1 MRSGKQKEFSSKL
14 ILVPTLL
21 IFVISILFLAL
32 AGFDY
37 GNLSNFVTSYGVWGA
52 IVYILMGALSIVV
65 APTSVIPLWPAVL
78 GAYGFWGAVGLTWI
92 SGMIGAAANYYIAK
106 VFGRPVVKK
115 LVGEKALIEVDRIA
129 KIVGWKGLVVVRTIG
144 NASFDYASY
153 AFGLARFNFKNY
165 LIVTAVTTL
174 FWDMAV
180 FYFLKKAISLTLIPS
195 IAVMVGM
202 YFLAVFVGIKVWRRY
217 MNVEKKSRKE

>member
-1 MRSGKQKEFSSKL
+1 MKSNKYPSKL

-65 APTSVIPLWPAVL
+65 APTSVIPLWPAVF
-78 GAYGFWGAVGLTWI
+78 GAYGFWGAVSLTWI
-92 SGMIGAAANYYIAK
+92 SGRIGAAPNFYIA
-106 VFGRPVVKK
+106 R
-115 LVGEKALIEVDRIA
+115 
-129 KIVGWKGLVVVRTIG
+129 
-144 NASFDYASY
+144 
-153 AFGLARFNFKNY
+153 
-165 LIVTAVTTL
+165 
-174 FWDMAV
+174 
-180 FYFLKKAISLTLIPS
+180 KAISLTLIPS